1 MSSTDDHAQKVLLE
15 QLAELQPQLARELL
29 LNCYKVEREHQFAR
43 DADVVIGQL
52 RRLIERALDEESGP
66 ESAKQKSRTP

>member
-15 QLAELQPQLARELL
+15 QLAELQPKLARELL

-43 DADVVIGQL
+43 DADVVISQL

-66 ESAKQKSRTP
+66 ESAKQKPRTT